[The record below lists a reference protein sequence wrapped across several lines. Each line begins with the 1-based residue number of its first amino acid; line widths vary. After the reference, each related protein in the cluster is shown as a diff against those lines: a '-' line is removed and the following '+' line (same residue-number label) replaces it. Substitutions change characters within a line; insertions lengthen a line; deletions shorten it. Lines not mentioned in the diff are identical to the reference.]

1 MSNTF
6 DENVWIRKNADALKQ
21 QEEDDDKA
29 IAGLFVLIAGFGLAV
44 LIGIAI
50 VGAWAQFDMTEFLK
64 TIF

>member
-1 MSNTF
+1 MNEIQRQRQI
-6 DENVWIRKNADALKQ
+6 DEQYERDEDRAIYALM
-21 QEEDDDKA
+21 
-29 IAGLFVLIAGFGLAV
+29 LLIAGFGLAV